1 MAEWLLV
8 LRGLLVFWLYAF
20 LALVIYILWR
30 GLTQAPTQ
38 APAPPR
44 PAWIV
49 VEAGEEAGQ
58 KRSLEPITAMGR
70 APDNT
75 LVMHDAFASAHHLLL
90 IWREGQWWIE
100 DLDSHNGTYLNGERL
115 RRPMPLAAGD
125 EIRVGETKLRF
136 ECSAPTTTTETL
148 APPA

>member
-20 LALVIYILWR
+20 LAFAFYILWR
-30 GLTQAPTQ
+30 GLKQEANHAP
-38 APAPPR
+38 PPPR

-49 VEAGEEAGQ
+49 IESGEEAGQ
-58 KRSLEPITAMGR
+58 KLSLEPITAIGR

-75 LVMHDAFASAHHLLL
+75 LVIHDAFASAHHLLL

-100 DLDSHNGTYLNGERL
+100 DLDSHNGTFLNEERL

-136 ECSAPTTTTETL
+136 ESSAPTTTTETL
-148 APPA
+148 TPPT